1 MMEHIVVSD
10 ENSNPNRSEPVS
22 KGAKETKQFSRT
34 GSYVS
39 GIINEWEHLHRQ
51 RDPTRD
57 ETNLMWKQSKTI
69 DASSSETRS
78 IGDLVVVPSVL
89 YMNEI
94 THFKIPQTEEFEAL
108 NAYLASSVFAKRAT
122 KFDYLRIGI
131 YNSKPVTPPPLRLIA
146 LVTRDPKEAK
156 TFWLAMQ
163 VKPEYGYE
171 KQNPEL
177 FCGRTKIALFSH
189 SKTGKE
195 DLKYVDREWNI
206 QIYEEKEAPVEVPI
220 IAIPEEEIVFFQPVE
235 EEETAAAIAD
245 KTDLE
250 EVLSLEEEKGV
261 GIAEEEYDGGEGKDA
276 EGENFV
282 ENLMSVVGPE
292 ISEADVMEESL
303 PPHILQPEETKEDS
317 EGASFVLLQEEQKK
331 QAPKKSPLKA

>member
-1 MMEHIVVSD
+1 MMEHNVVSD
-10 ENSNPNRSEPVS
+10 ENSNPNRSESAP
-22 KGAKETKQFSRT
+22 KGSKETKHFIRT

-51 RDPTRD
+51 SDPSRD
-57 ETNLMWKQSKTI
+57 ETNLMWKQSKCI

-78 IGDLVVVPSVL
+78 IGDLAVVPSVL

-94 THFKIPQTEEFEAL
+94 THFKIPQTEEFQAL
-108 NAYLASSVFAKRAT
+108 NAYLSSSVFAKRAT

-131 YNSKPVTPPPLRLIA
+131 YNSKPVTPPPLRVIA
-146 LVTRDPKEAK
+146 LVTRDAKEAN
-156 TFWLAMQ
+156 TFWLAVQ
-163 VKPEYGYE
+163 VKPEYGHE

-206 QIYEEKEAPVEVPI
+206 QVYEEKEVPVELPI
-220 IAIPEEEIVFFQPVE
+220 IAISEEEIVSFPEPAPEVQPIK
-235 EEETAAAIAD
+235 EEETAAAAVIGAD
-245 KTDLE
+245 KLDSE
-250 EVLSLEEEKGV
+250 EVHSPEEEKAD
-261 GIAEEEYDGGEGKDA
+261 GIAQEENDGGEGKDA
-276 EGENFV
+276 EGEEFL
-282 ENLMSVVGPE
+282 ENLMSIVGPE

-317 EGASFVLLQEEQKK
+317 EELKP
-331 QAPKKSPLKA
+331 APKKNTLKE

>member
-1 MMEHIVVSD
+1 M
-10 ENSNPNRSEPVS
+10 
-22 KGAKETKQFSRT
+22 
-34 GSYVS
+34 
-39 GIINEWEHLHRQ
+39 
-51 RDPTRD
+51 RD
-57 ETNLMWKQSKTI
+57 ETNLMWKQSKCI
-69 DASSSETRS
+69 DVSSSETRS
-78 IGDLVVVPSVL
+78 IGDLAVVPSVL

-94 THFKIPQTEEFEAL
+94 THFKLEAL
-108 NAYLASSVFAKRAT
+108 NAYLASSVFAKTAT

-131 YNSKPVTPPPLRLIA
+131 YNSKPVTSPPLRLIA
-146 LVTRDPKEAK
+146 LVTRDPNEAR

-206 QIYEEKEAPVEVPI
+206 QVCEEKEAPVEVAI
-220 IAIPEEEIVFFQPVE
+220 IAISEEEIASFEELVPEVQPIE
-235 EEETAAAIAD
+235 EEETAAAAVVVAD

-250 EVLSLEEEKGV
+250 EVNSPEEEKEN
-261 GIAEEEYDGGEGKDA
+261 GIAAEEYGGGEGKDT
-276 EGENFV
+276 ERENFL
-282 ENLMSVVGPE
+282 ENLMAVVGPE

-303 PPHILQPEETKEDS
+303 PPHIFLPEKTNGDS
-317 EGASFVLLQEEQKK
+317 EGASFLPLQEEQKK
-331 QAPKKSPLKA
+331 VPKKNTLKA